1 MVKKSE
7 KIEDMINIG
16 LLLLKCS
23 NDTCMSQKIE
33 IGKNK
38 KLLEKY
44 AKFDNITDNN
54 EKAKL
59 LAELT
64 NNIKVYEYEKC
75 VFNNCKEILKNLINS
90 LKISISSN
98 IPKTDEKY
106 KKINV
111 IINKLNVLFA
121 KKTYTKKDHNEF
133 TLYYSELLSLK

>member
-1 MVKKSE
+1 MEKKSE

-23 NDTCMSQKIE
+23 NDTCMSQKKE

-44 AKFDNITDNN
+44 AKFDSITDNN
-54 EKAKL
+54 EKAKVL
-59 LAELT
+59 TELT
-64 NNIKVYEYEKC
+64 NNNKVYEYEKC

-98 IPKTDEKY
+98 IPKTNEKY

-121 KKTYTKKDHNEF
+121 KKTYTKKDHKEF
-133 TLYYSELLSLK
+133 TIYYSELLSLK